1 MASRDRFS
9 LAGRNALVTGGSRG
23 IGRAVARELAE
34 LGAAVFI
41 CARDLGD
48 MADTVRELRDAG
60 HEAHGRAAD
69 ITNAVDRQKVLGEVD
84 MVFNGQLHILVC
96 NVGTNTQLPTL
107 EYTQEDYNRIIGTNF
122 AATFAL
128 CQEAQPLL
136 AAGAR
141 GSSSSSSS
149 SSAGHGHGP
158 VLEDALI
165 VLVSSVA
172 GGPLAGRSGSLYAA
186 SKAALNQ
193 LAASLAVEWAPQR
206 IRVNSVAPWVT
217 LTELGKQNL
226 KDPELTERLLSRTP
240 LGRLAQPEDVSGL
253 IAFLAMPAASYITGQ
268 TIAVDGGYSVMG
280 FW

>member
-1 MASRDRFS
+1 VHSGPPCTPAPC
-9 LAGRNALVTGGSRG
+9 VP
-23 IGRAVARELAE
+23 AVPRLI
-34 LGAAVFI
+34 LPLI
-41 CARDLGD
+41 
-48 MADTVRELRDAG
+48 LRTAPPIRSNCL
-60 HEAHGRAAD
+60 HVHAHA
-69 ITNAVDRQKVLGEVD
+69 
-84 MVFNGQLHILVC
+84 VC

-217 LTELGKQNL
+217 LTELGKQARAMCVCMCVYVL
-226 KDPELTERLLSRTP
+226 RPCLTASSLAAPPPVASCRGDAGTPCCCPAPHRIAHPEP
-240 LGRLAQPEDVSGL
+240 QGP
-253 IAFLAMPAASYITGQ
+253 
-268 TIAVDGGYSVMG
+268 
-280 FW
+280 